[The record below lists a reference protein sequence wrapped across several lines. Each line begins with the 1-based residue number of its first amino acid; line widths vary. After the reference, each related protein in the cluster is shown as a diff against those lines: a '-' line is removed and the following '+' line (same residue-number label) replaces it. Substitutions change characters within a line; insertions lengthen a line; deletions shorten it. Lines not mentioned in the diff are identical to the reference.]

1 MNFGALCRDD
11 GANISNANYTLWR
24 NAVYSLAGL
33 EVPIT
38 PVYMDTLVPEATL
51 YTSNV
56 TVESGKSFN
65 YPVYVDNLDASNP
78 TVISYQFEFYYDDE
92 RLTFN
97 DLSSTNTLSSSGT
110 VAVNSNTPGVLYVSY
125 MNDVPLDSSGVLLN
139 LNFKTQGQ
147 GATYPYLSNGLLNTE
162 PVSISNDGVVFI
174 VYNNYG
180 DVDNNEL
187 IQAYDAA
194 LTLQFSVG
202 LDPLPLVDPLP
213 WEDWRLNVANVDGVA
228 GISAN
233 DAALILQHSVYL
245 INSFPVESYLR
256 SAVANTAGI
265 IITQE
270 DNQLVFKSKGNLI
283 GLNIFALSNKEVLG
297 TPNVI
302 ATGIVTINQP
312 ELRVY
317 PNPTTDIL
325 QISQLEKGATL
336 SVYDLSGRLLL
347 QQTASSSTETLS
359 VGHLNNGLY
368 QLVIDA
374 NGIRTFTKFVKR

>member
-11 GANISNANYTLWR
+11 GANITNANYTLWR

-125 MNDVPLDSSGVLLN
+125 MNDVPLDSSGLLLN
-139 LNFKTQGQ
+139 LNFTTQGQ
-147 GATYPYLSNGLLNTE
+147 GATYPFLSNGLLNTE

-194 LTLQFSVG
+194 LTLQYSVG

-256 SAVANTAGI
+256 SAVANTADI

-325 QISQLEKGATL
+325 QISQLEKGTTL

-374 NGIRTFTKFVKR
+374 NRIHTFTKFVKR

>member
-139 LNFKTQGQ
+139 LNFTTQGQ

>member
-1 MNFGALCRDD
+1 M
-11 GANISNANYTLWR
+11 
-24 NAVYSLAGL
+24 
-33 EVPIT
+33 
-38 PVYMDTLVPEATL
+38 
-51 YTSNV
+51 
-56 TVESGKSFN
+56 
-65 YPVYVDNLDASNP
+65 
-78 TVISYQFEFYYDDE
+78 
-92 RLTFN
+92 
-97 DLSSTNTLSSSGT
+97 
-110 VAVNSNTPGVLYVSY
+110 
-125 MNDVPLDSSGVLLN
+125 
-139 LNFKTQGQ
+139 
-147 GATYPYLSNGLLNTE
+147 SNGLLNTE

-194 LTLQFSVG
+194 LTLQYSVG

-256 SAVANTAGI
+256 SAVANTADI

-325 QISQLEKGATL
+325 QISQLEKGTTL

-374 NGIRTFTKFVKR
+374 NRIHTFSKFVKR